1 MRPEEQAHISA
12 EPRPAPAS
20 IEAWAGEY
28 VRATELSAKTAPAPA
43 PPEFADAP
51 VPERIAAPGRPP
63 ELQVVSRAPATPKP
77 GALVRPQARAEL
89 LHRFWHHEL
98 QAAELF
104 AWALLAFPETPE
116 AFRRG
121 LVRILFEEVGH
132 MRLYA
137 REIERLG
144 FALGDFPVRDW
155 FWERVPTVRS
165 PASFVALVGL
175 GLEAA
180 NLDHAPRWA
189 DALRAAGDTR
199 SAEIEARVGDE
210 EERHVAFASE
220 WFEHFTGEPLTFK
233 AWSAAL
239 PAPLTPLLMRGKVV
253 NRAARVR
260 AGLNEGFVS
269 DLASWQP
276 A

>member
-1 MRPEEQAHISA
+1 MRPEEQARKSA
-12 EPRPAPAS
+12 SAPAT
-20 IEAWAGEY
+20 IEAWARGY
-28 VRATELSAKTAPAPA
+28 VLATTLAAKTAPAP
-43 PPEFADAP
+43 PPPAFAGAHAA
-51 VPERIAAPGRPP
+51 ERLAAPGRPP
-63 ELQVVSRAPATPKP
+63 ELDVVARAPSTPKP
-77 GALVRPQARAEL
+77 GALVRPEARAEL

-121 LVRILFEEVGH
+121 LVRILLEEVGH

-155 FWERVPTVRS
+155 FWERVPTVRT

-175 GLEAA
+175 GLEGA

-189 DALRAAGDTR
+189 DALRAAGDAR
-199 SAEIEARVGDE
+199 SADVEARVGDE
-210 EERHVAFASE
+210 EERHVAFARE
-220 WFEHFTGEPLTFK
+220 WFERFTGAPLTFA

-253 NRAARVR
+253 NHAARVR
-260 AGLNEGFVS
+260 AGLGEEFVA
-269 DLASWQP
+269 DLAAWQP
-276 A
+276 S